1 MGPELRDKC
10 PIREETQRGKKEKA
24 MRRWKQRM
32 ELCNHK
38 PKKAWSHQ
46 WKRKDYLEP
55 PVKEVRNTW
64 SHQWKRH
71 RSSLGAFE
79 GNMVQLISWKKK
91 FLLLSLWLFGMD
103 TLGN

>member
-1 MGPELRDKC
+1 MEAENGVMQPQTKESLE
-10 PIREETQRGKKEKA
+10 PPVEEEGLPGATSERGE
-24 MRRWKQRM
+24 
-32 ELCNHK
+32 E
-38 PKKAWSHQ
+38 
-46 WKRKDYLEP
+46 YLEP
-55 PVKEVRNTW
+55 PVEEVRNTW